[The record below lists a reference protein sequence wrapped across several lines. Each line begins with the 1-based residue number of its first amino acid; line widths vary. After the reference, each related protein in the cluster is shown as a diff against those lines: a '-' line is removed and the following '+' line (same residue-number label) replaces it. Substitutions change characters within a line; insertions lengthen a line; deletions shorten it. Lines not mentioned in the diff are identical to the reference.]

1 MDNKAVQNQPEKIQ
15 PKDIYESLWRCRD
28 FELSHLWQRSVFLTA
43 FLLLAYTGYGVLMLH
58 IMTVEL
64 GMLQLRVL
72 LCVGLFILLV
82 GMLLSL
88 LWIMM
93 AKGSKAWYE
102 VYEHAIYEIEHNP
115 DYASEIVVDK
125 MSEDGRMPMSVTLP
139 VNPPISTMSPTLN
152 SPSKINIVIGQLS
165 YAIFLSV
172 YLAQTILMACVDAY
186 MIRDSITTIISLLI
200 PLILIHCYVCHELK
214 YRVHSSYLDKG
225 YDKSPC
231 YCLFL

>member
-1 MDNKAVQNQPEKIQ
+1 MDNKEVQNQYEKIQ

-43 FLLLAYTGYGVLMLH
+43 FLLLAYTGYGVLMLQV
-58 IMTVEL
+58 MTVEL
-64 GMLQLRVL
+64 SVLQMRVL
-72 LCVGLFILLV
+72 LCVGLVILLV
-82 GMLLSL
+82 GMLLSQ

-125 MSEDGRMPMSVTLP
+125 MPEDGVIHGEVISDEKPNDSLWSV
-139 VNPPISTMSPTLN
+139 NAGAY

-172 YLAQTILMACVDAY
+172 YVAQTILMACVDTY
-186 MIRDSITTIISLLI
+186 MIKDSVTTIMLLLI
-200 PLILIHCYVCHELK
+200 PLLLIHCFVCHELK
-214 YRVHSSYLDKG
+214 QRVHSTYLSKC
-225 YDKSPC
+225 YDN
-231 YCLFL
+231 

>member
-1 MDNKAVQNQPEKIQ
+1 MHCARRQNQYEKIQ

-43 FLLLAYTGYGVLMLH
+43 FLLLAYTGYGMLMLQ
-58 IMTVEL
+58 IMTAEL
-64 GMLQLRVL
+64 GLMQIKSL

-82 GMLLSL
+82 GMLLSQ

-115 DYASEIVVDK
+115 DYASEIVVAK
-125 MSEDGRMPMSVTLP
+125 MPEDGVVHGEVISDEKPNDSLWSV
-139 VNPPISTMSPTLN
+139 NAGAF

-172 YLAQTILMACVDAY
+172 YVAQTILMACVDTY
-186 MIRDSITTIISLLI
+186 MIKDSVTTIMLLLI
-200 PLILIHCYVCHELK
+200 PLLLIHCFVCHELK
-214 YRVHSSYLDKG
+214 QRVHSSYLDNG
-225 YDKSPC
+225 YDK
-231 YCLFL
+231 

>member
-1 MDNKAVQNQPEKIQ
+1 MDNKEVQNQYEKIR

-43 FLLLAYTGYGVLMLH
+43 FLLLAFTGYGVLMLQV
-58 IMTVEL
+58 MTAEL
-64 GMLQLRVL
+64 GMMQMRVL

-82 GMLLSL
+82 GMLLSQ

-125 MSEDGRMPMSVTLP
+125 MPEDGVIHGEVISNEKPNDSLWSVDAGAY
-139 VNPPISTMSPTLN
+139 

-165 YAIFLSV
+165 YVIFLSI
-172 YLAQTILMACVDAY
+172 YIAQIILMACVDAY
-186 MIRDSITTIISLLI
+186 MIRDSITTIMSLLI
-200 PLILIHCYVCHELK
+200 PLILFHCFVCHELK
-214 YRVHSSYLDKG
+214 QRVHSTYLSKG
-225 YDKSPC
+225 YDK
-231 YCLFL
+231 

>member
-1 MDNKAVQNQPEKIQ
+1 MGNKEVQNQYEKIQ

-43 FLLLAYTGYGVLMLH
+43 FLLLAYTSYGVLMLQV
-58 IMTVEL
+58 MTVEL
-64 GMLQLRVL
+64 GILQMRVL
-72 LCVGLFILLV
+72 LCFGLVILLV
-82 GMLLSL
+82 GMLLSQ

-115 DYASEIVVDK
+115 DYAIEIVVDK
-125 MSEDGRMPMSVTLP
+125 MPEDGVIHGEVLGDEKPNDSLWSV
-139 VNPPISTMSPTLN
+139 NAGAY

-172 YLAQTILMACVDAY
+172 YIAQTILMACVDVY

-200 PLILIHCYVCHELK
+200 PLILIHCCVCHELK
-214 YRVHSSYLDKG
+214 QKVHSTYLDNG
-225 YDKSPC
+225 YDK
-231 YCLFL
+231 

>member
-1 MDNKAVQNQPEKIQ
+1 MDTKEVHNQYEKIQ

-58 IMTVEL
+58 IMTAEL

-125 MSEDGRMPMSVTLP
+125 MPEDGVIHGEVIGDGKPNDSLWSV
-139 VNPPISTMSPTLN
+139 NAGAY

-172 YLAQTILMACVDAY
+172 YVAQTILMACVDTY
-186 MIRDSITTIISLLI
+186 MIKDSVTTIMLLLI
-200 PLILIHCYVCHELK
+200 PLLLIHCFVCHELK
-214 YRVHSSYLDKG
+214 QRVHSTYLSKG
-225 YDKSPC
+225 YDK
-231 YCLFL
+231 